1 MTWSHTRGYAPEYRD
16 ADNDVDASVGPQGA
30 ALICELRRL
39 QKFLDQE
46 RHQERERFPRTIDVQ
61 PANRHFNDPR
71 GARSTKPPRAPK
83 PPKAVGRLLD
93 MLGLNR
99 RKPIDRGN
107 SPSLHGETPAFARR
121 PVRQDA
127 QDAKDAKDVKDAK
140 GAKVL
145 FHRWP
150 DQKAERVIP
159 FAPVANIQNRY
170 PRQAGAHR
178 PPERPSRVELAGL
191 NRLPQ
196 PAETR
201 SRLRSVFGTGLEFIQ
216 SGRASEYVRSAYAF
230 LISHTHAA
238 GLDARSEP
246 KLTTRL
252 THTFED
258 ELKIGLR
265 VLLVGVGIFGGWATL
280 VPLSGA
286 VVVPGTLVV
295 ESDVKK
301 IQHPAGG
308 VVANIPVRDGM
319 HVHAGDLLLRL
330 DETQQRANSQV
341 LAQQLDQ
348 IRVRLARLV
357 AERDGMDQPHMPHEL
372 AKRSGDDAV
381 SRLWAS
387 EISLFNSR
395 AAARRSAK
403 ELLRSHVGQ
412 LGEQISGLDA
422 QVKSKAAQRDLISGE
437 LEGVDSL
444 YQKGLVPLTRKTS
457 LQREAARLDGDGG
470 QAAAAIAEAKSKIS
484 EAELQAVRIDQ
495 DFRTEVMKDLR
506 EAQDKEAELVEKT
519 TAAQDLLRRVD
530 LRAPTSGIVHQ
541 LSAHTIGGV
550 ITPGE
555 VVMEIV
561 PESDELQIEA
571 KLPPQDIDHVH
582 TGQQTFVRF
591 SAFNQHTTPQL
602 EGVVS
607 YVSADL
613 SRDRQVNANAA
624 YYTVRV
630 TLPPSERRRLGSLQ
644 LVSGMP
650 VEVFL
655 QTGSRTMMSYL
666 LKPITDQ
673 VLRTFN

>member
-1 MTWSHTRGYAPEYRD
+1 MTWSHARGYAPEYPD
-16 ADNDVDASVGPQGA
+16 AENDVDASVGPQGA

-46 RHQERERFPRTIDVQ
+46 RHQERHQERDRFPRAIDVQ
-61 PANRHFNDPR
+61 PADRHFNYLR
-71 GARSTKPPRAPK
+71 GARTTKPPKAPK
-83 PPKAVGRLLD
+83 PPKAVGRFLG

-107 SPSLHGETPAFARR
+107 TPSLHGETPAFAKRS
-121 PVRQDA
+121 VRQDV
-127 QDAKDAKDVKDAK
+127 QDAK
-140 GAKVL
+140 VL
-145 FHRWP
+145 LHRWP
-150 DQKAERVIP
+150 DQRAERVIP
-159 FAPVANIQNRY
+159 FAPAANMESGYARH
-170 PRQAGAHR
+170 AGAHR
-178 PPERPSRVELAGL
+178 SPERPSRAELPGL
-191 NRLPQ
+191 NRIPL

-201 SRLRSVFGTGLEFIQ
+201 SRVSSVFDAGREFLQ

-230 LISHTHAA
+230 LVSHTHAA
-238 GLDARSEP
+238 RLDASSEA

-265 VLLVGVGIFGGWATL
+265 VLLVGVGILGGWAIL

-286 VVVPGTLVV
+286 VIVPGTLVV

-319 HVHAGDLLLRL
+319 HVHAGDQLLRL
-330 DETQQRANSQV
+330 DETQLRANSQV
-341 LAQQLDQ
+341 LTQQLDQ
-348 IRVRLARLV
+348 IRARSARLV
-357 AERDGMDQPHMPHEL
+357 AERDGMDQPQMPHEL
-372 AKRSGDDAV
+372 ANRSGDDAV
-381 SRLWAS
+381 RQLWAS

-403 ELLRSHVGQ
+403 DLLRSRVGQ
-412 LGEQISGLDA
+412 LEEQISGLDA
-422 QVKSKAAQRDLISGE
+422 QVKSKAAQHDLISGE

-444 YQKGLVPLTRKTS
+444 FQKGLVPLTRKTS
-457 LQREAARLDGDGG
+457 LQREAARLDGERG
-470 QAAAAIAEAKSKIS
+470 QTASAIAEAKSKIS

-519 TAAQDLLRRVD
+519 IAAHDLLKRVD

-541 LSAHTIGGV
+541 LSVHTIGGV
-550 ITPGE
+550 IAPGE
-555 VVMEIV
+555 VVMEII

-582 TGQQTFVRF
+582 PGQRTYVRF
-591 SAFNQHTTPQL
+591 SAFNQRTTPQL
-602 EGVVS
+602 DGVVS

-613 SRDRQVNANAA
+613 NHDRQSNANAPF
-624 YYTVRV
+624 YTVRV
-630 TLPPSERRRLGSLQ
+630 TLPPSERRRLGNLQ